1 MRGSSNSAYLMC
13 MHILYHSN
21 FKGLRIRSL
30 VVFDLQRLDTVG
42 PGLIDPGSN
51 ISARRNTISNAE
63 LSVTNTA
70 FQVFRNHFCL

>member
-1 MRGSSNSAYLMC
+1 MRGSLNSAYLMC

-42 PGLIDPGSN
+42 PSLIDPGSN
-51 ISARRNTISNAE
+51 ISAKEYHIER
-63 LSVTNTA
+63 
-70 FQVFRNHFCL
+70 